1 MPVQGIGQTLELTSV
16 SPNRGVPGTPVRVTG
31 GPFSSGAQ
39 VFFGAQL
46 AATVDVRAG
55 ALTVIVPPLQPGS
68 YALSVQDG
76 NEAAWQS
83 YTFEVLE
90 PSPLIS
96 SISPR
101 NIDACSDSG
110 ERRILVE
117 GRHFLPGSALLL
129 DGAAVAVRDRGRSRL
144 EFDLPRGLQ
153 AGVYGVQVRNPGGA
167 SSLPHSLW
175 VNNIPEIFQVELG
188 NEYVNHYEVIIRG
201 RNFYYNSTLTVSQ
214 PGSVLPDLAHRPLTL
229 HAHEENLGLVP
240 NVSPPQS
247 DRLIYRDCQT
257 LIYYRYPPSTQENE
271 LVLQVINPDGK
282 NSEPF
287 SVSLP

>member
-1 MPVQGIGQTLELTSV
+1 MKKLFMLAFILLMPVQGIGQTLELTSV

-201 RNFYYNSTLTVSQ
+201 RNFYYNSVVS
-214 PGSVLPDLAHRPLTL
+214 G
-229 HAHEENLGLVP
+229 
-240 NVSPPQS
+240 
-247 DRLIYRDCQT
+247 
-257 LIYYRYPPSTQENE
+257 
-271 LVLQVINPDGK
+271 
-282 NSEPF
+282 
-287 SVSLP
+287 